1 MTRFAKMDPRA
12 ILTPETRQRIPLP
25 ILHEF
30 SRAIAYSV
38 THTLLWDLIPAGLA
52 FVMLFWMG
60 AARFRGMHH
69 AEWMQTEACKEVD
82 TPKRLTLVFHRERSS
97 FPACKCLHL
106 IHETRVGGLR

>member
-1 MTRFAKMDPRA
+1 MTVGIVIFGAIQTHVFQRQLTSLLAGGAQTRMTRFAKMDPRA

-69 AEWMQTEACKEVD
+69 AEMDAD
-82 TPKRLTLVFHRERSS
+82 
-97 FPACKCLHL
+97 
-106 IHETRVGGLR
+106 GGV